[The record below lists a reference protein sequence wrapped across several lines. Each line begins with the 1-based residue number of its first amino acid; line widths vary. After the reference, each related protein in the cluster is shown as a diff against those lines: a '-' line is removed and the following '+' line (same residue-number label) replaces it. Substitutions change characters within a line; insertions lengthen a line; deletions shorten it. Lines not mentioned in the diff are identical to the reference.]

1 MIKALDDTLVT
12 ILDRLKDVFIPIII
26 IVLILTA
33 IKIFIDYRKYGKKVF
48 SSFKKTEA
56 INIFRKSLEI
66 SIKNLNSYY
75 RIINI
80 DENNFILIL
89 ESGIYVINLCDYQ
102 GMITGDVKDKMLTL
116 KANTENEEKL
126 NNPILIVKENIM
138 DLKNKLSIN
147 IGGYVLLKKGCL
159 FSVLNRTDIKVIPAT
174 AFYYHFSKLVST
186 KIYSK
191 EQVDSLYEK
200 IV

>member
-1 MIKALDDTLVT
+1 MIKALDDTFVM
-12 ILDRLKDVFIPIII
+12 ILDRLKDALLPVII
-26 IVLILTA
+26 IVLVLTG
-33 IKIFIDYRKYGKKVF
+33 IKVFLDYKKYGKKVF
-48 SSFKKTEA
+48 SSFRKTED

-66 SIKNLNSYY
+66 SIKNLDSYY
-75 RIINI
+75 RIIDI

-89 ESGIYVINLCDYQ
+89 ESGIYVLNLCDYQ
-102 GMITGDVKDKMLTL
+102 GMITGDIKDRLLTL

-126 NNPILIVKENIM
+126 NNPVFVVRKTKEELNEKVTDDIT
-138 DLKNKLSIN
+138 
-147 IGGYVLLKKGCL
+147 GYVLLKKGCL

-186 KIYSK
+186 KIYSR
-191 EQVDSLYEK
+191 EQVDSIYEK